1 MDQEPHAVHVEG
13 TFERPRG
20 PSIVV
25 GAIVAGVLLALLKP
39 WSFGGS
45 GAPEGRSSAL
55 PSAAAGV
62 ATLAAPSPSP
72 QVDPNG
78 MLCLGGDV
86 EQVVA
91 YERSA
96 RVEVRNWIAVDDVP
110 VTGPLDPQ
118 VSRIRIFSSHVVGL
132 GICGPY
138 AGEGVP
144 VAGRILD
151 VQLGTKTPAGAP
163 TKDLGRPR
171 QLTLELG
178 GQDAAVLYG
187 SPQQLVVAPDPPV
200 GGASPAADT
209 DLPALTP
216 WSTGTYAIAFTFAAD
231 RPGLVR
237 WLQIDIL
244 AGASEPAAATSG
256 PTAPDGS
263 ASTP

>member
-1 MDQEPHAVHVEG
+1 LDQEPYAVHVEG
-13 TFERPRG
+13 AFERPRG

-25 GAIVAGVLLALLKP
+25 GAILAGVLLALLKP

-45 GAPEGRSSAL
+45 GAPDTRSPAR
-55 PSAAAGV
+55 PSAAAGAV
-62 ATLAAPSPSP
+62 TSFAPTPSP

-96 RVEVRNWIAVDDVP
+96 KAEVRNWIAVNDVP
-110 VTGPLDPQ
+110 VTGPLDSQ
-118 VSRIRIFSSHVVGL
+118 VSRITIFSSHVVGL
-132 GICGPY
+132 GICGRY

-151 VQLGTKTPAGAP
+151 VQLIAKTPDEPP

-178 GQDAAVLYG
+178 GSDAAVLYG
-187 SPQQLVVAPDPPV
+187 SPQELVVAPEPPV
-200 GGASPAADT
+200 AAASSSPGT
-209 DLPALTP
+209 DLPTLRA

-231 RPGLVR
+231 RPGVVR
-237 WLQIDIL
+237 WLRIDL
-244 AGASEPAAATSG
+244 VAGAGEPAEAK
-256 PTAPDGS
+256 P
-263 ASTP
+263 

>member
-1 MDQEPHAVHVEG
+1 MDQEPYAVHVEG
-13 TFERPRG
+13 AFERPRG

-25 GAIVAGVLLALLKP
+25 GAILAGVLLALLKP

-45 GAPEGRSSAL
+45 GAPDARSSAR

-62 ATLAAPSPSP
+62 VTSFAPAPSP

-96 RVEVRNWIAVDDVP
+96 KAEVRNWIAVNDVP
-110 VTGPLDPQ
+110 VTGPLDSQ
-118 VSRIRIFSSHVVGL
+118 VSRITIFSSHVVGL
-132 GICGPY
+132 GICGRY

-151 VQLGTKTPAGAP
+151 VQLIAKTPDEPP

-178 GQDAAVLYG
+178 GSDAAVLYG
-187 SPQQLVVAPDPPV
+187 SPQELVVAPEPPV
-200 GGASPAADT
+200 AAASSSPGT
-209 DLPALTP
+209 DLPTLRA

-231 RPGLVR
+231 RPGVVR
-237 WLQIDIL
+237 WLRIDL
-244 AGASEPAAATSG
+244 VAGAGEPA
-256 PTAPDGS
+256 GS
-263 ASTP
+263 KS

>member
-1 MDQEPHAVHVEG
+1 MDQEPYAVHVEG

-25 GAIVAGVLLALLKP
+25 GVILAGVLLALLKP

-45 GAPEGRSSAL
+45 GVPEARPSAR
-55 PSAAAGV
+55 PSAATGV
-62 ATLAAPSPSP
+62 VAPAAPTASP

-96 RVEVRNWIAVDDVP
+96 KVEVRNWIAVDDVP

-118 VSRIRIFSSHVVGL
+118 VSQITIFSSHVVGL

-138 AGEGVP
+138 AGVGVP

-151 VQLGTKTPAGAP
+151 VQLIATTPDEPP

-171 QLTLELG
+171 QLTLEVG

-187 SPQQLVVAPDPPV
+187 SPQELVVVPEPPV
-200 GGASPAADT
+200 DTAAPSQDT
-209 DLPALTP
+209 ELPTLRA
-216 WSTGTYAIAFTFAAD
+216 WSTGTYAIAFAFAAD
-231 RPGLVR
+231 RPGVVR
-237 WLQIDIL
+237 WLRIDFV
-244 AGASEPAAATSG
+244 AGPGEPAASKG
-256 PTAPDGS
+256 
-263 ASTP
+263 

>member
-1 MDQEPHAVHVEG
+1 MDQEPYAVHVEG

-25 GAIVAGVLLALLKP
+25 GAILAGVLLALLKP

-45 GAPEGRSSAL
+45 GGPDTRSSAR

-62 ATLAAPSPSP
+62 VTSFAPTPSP

-96 RVEVRNWIAVDDVP
+96 KVEVRNWIAVDDVP
-110 VTGPLDPQ
+110 VAGPLDPQ
-118 VSRIRIFSSHVVGL
+118 VSQITIFSSRVVGL

-151 VQLGTKTPAGAP
+151 VQLIATTPDEPP

-178 GQDAAVLYG
+178 GADAAVLYG
-187 SPQQLVVAPDPPV
+187 SPQELVVAPEPPV
-200 GGASPAADT
+200 GAASPSPDT
-209 DLPALTP
+209 DLPTLRA

-231 RPGLVR
+231 RPGVVR
-237 WLQIDIL
+237 WLRIDL
-244 AGASEPAAATSG
+244 VAGAGEPAGVKS
-256 PTAPDGS
+256 
-263 ASTP
+263 